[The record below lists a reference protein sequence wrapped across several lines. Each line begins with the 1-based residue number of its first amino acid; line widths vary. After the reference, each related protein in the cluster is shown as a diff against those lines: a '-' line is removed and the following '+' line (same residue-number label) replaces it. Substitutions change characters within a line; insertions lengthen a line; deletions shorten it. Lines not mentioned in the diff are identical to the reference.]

1 MGLGRDDQLVMSESK
16 RPDSSPDRNCD
27 TVRLRHG
34 LHFND
39 CEATGHHS
47 SIYLDYLCRD
57 LEPHLLAVLRELETR
72 ASMVLAGEP
81 RRRVLA
87 LLYDRQ
93 DNERDRVA
101 SFFIQCTDAES
112 PWQLGVGHVG
122 SGHMGITD
130 PSLWQQHLDEFR
142 ENVWMTVV
150 RESRKSLRRA
160 PGG

>member
-1 MGLGRDDQLVMSESK
+1 MSESK

-57 LEPHLLAVLRELETR
+57 LEPHLLAVFRELETR

-93 DNERDRVA
+93 DNERDRVV

-112 PWQLGVGHVG
+112 PWQLGFGHVG

>member
-1 MGLGRDDQLVMSESK
+1 MSDSTQGGSGPDQHG
-16 RPDSSPDRNCD
+16 D

-39 CEATGHHS
+39 CEATGCHS

-57 LEPHLLAVLRELETR
+57 LEPHLLVVLRELEIR

-93 DNERDRVA
+93 DKHPETLPA
-101 SFFIQCTDAES
+101 FFIQCTDAES
-112 PWQLGVGHVG
+112 PWQLGFGHVG

-130 PSLWQQHLDEFR
+130 PALWNRHLDEFR
-142 ENVWMTVV
+142 ENIWATIIK
-150 RESRKSLRRA
+150 ESRRSLRRS
-160 PGG
+160 PGY

>member
-1 MGLGRDDQLVMSESK
+1 MSESK

-112 PWQLGVGHVG
+112 PWQLGFGHVG

-130 PSLWQQHLDEFR
+130 LSLWQQHLDEFR
-142 ENVWMTVV
+142 ENIWMTVV

>member
-1 MGLGRDDQLVMSESK
+1 MSEGHPHFPG
-16 RPDSSPDRNCD
+16 RHQHGDD
-27 TVRLRHG
+27 VRLRHG

-39 CEATGHHS
+39 CEATGRHS
-47 SIYLDYLCRD
+47 RIYLDYLCRD

-93 DNERDRVA
+93 DNEPEQLA
-101 SFFIQCTDAES
+101 GFFIQCTDALL
-112 PWQLGVGHVG
+112 PWQLGFGHVG

-130 PSLWQQHLDEFR
+130 PPTWQRHLDEFR
-142 ENVWMTVV
+142 ENIWTTVV
-150 RESRKSLRRA
+150 KQSRKALRRS
-160 PGG
+160 PGY

>member
-1 MGLGRDDQLVMSESK
+1 MSEST

-93 DNERDRVA
+93 DNERERVA

-112 PWQLGVGHVG
+112 PWQLGFGHVG

-130 PSLWQQHLDEFR
+130 LSLWQQHLDEFR
-142 ENVWMTVV
+142 ENIWMTVV
-150 RESRKSLRRA
+150 RESRKSLRSA

>member
-1 MGLGRDDQLVMSESK
+1 
-16 RPDSSPDRNCD
+16 
-27 TVRLRHG
+27 
-34 LHFND
+34 
-39 CEATGHHS
+39 
-47 SIYLDYLCRD
+47 
-57 LEPHLLAVLRELETR
+57 
-72 ASMVLAGEP
+72 MVLAGEP

-112 PWQLGVGHVG
+112 PWQLGFGHVG

-130 PSLWQQHLDEFR
+130 LSLWQQHLDEFR
-142 ENVWMTVV
+142 ENIWITVV
-150 RESRKSLRRA
+150 RESRKSLRSA

>member
-1 MGLGRDDQLVMSESK
+1 MSESH
-16 RPDSSPDRNCD
+16 RRVPGQGRHGDNI
-27 TVRLRHG
+27 RLRHG

-39 CEATGHHS
+39 CEATGRHS
-47 SIYLDYLCRD
+47 QVYLDYLCRD
-57 LEPHLLAVLRELETR
+57 LEPYLLAVLRDLETR

-93 DNERDRVA
+93 DNSPGQLA

-112 PWQLGVGHVG
+112 PWQLGFGHVG

-130 PSLWQQHLDEFR
+130 VGLWQSQVDEFR
-142 ENVWMTVV
+142 ENIWMTVV
-150 RESRKSLRRA
+150 KESRKALRRS
-160 PGG
+160 PGY

>member
-1 MGLGRDDQLVMSESK
+1 MSEST
-16 RPDSSPDRNCD
+16 RNNSGPYQHGD

-47 SIYLDYLCRD
+47 TIYVDYLCRD
-57 LEPHLLAVLRELETR
+57 LEPHLLAVLRELEIR

-87 LLYDRQ
+87 LLYERQ
-93 DNERDRVA
+93 DSETETLPA
-101 SFFIQCTDAES
+101 FFIQCTDAES
-112 PWQLGVGHVG
+112 PSQLGFGHVG

-130 PSLWQQHLDEFR
+130 NVVWNRHLDEFR
-142 ENVWMTVV
+142 ENIWSTTIN
-150 RESRKSLRRA
+150 ESRRRVRRS
-160 PGG
+160 PGF

>member
-1 MGLGRDDQLVMSESK
+1 MSASK
-16 RPDSSPDRNCD
+16 RPASSTDRHGE

-47 SIYLDYLCRD
+47 PVYVEYLCRD
-57 LEPHLLAVLRELETR
+57 LVPHLLAILRELETR
-72 ASMVLAGEP
+72 AAMVLAGEP

-93 DNERDRVA
+93 DNEREGLA
-101 SFFIQCTDAES
+101 SFFIQCSDAES
-112 PWQLGVGHVG
+112 PWQLGFGHVG

-130 PSLWQQHLDEFR
+130 LALWQQHLDEFR
-142 ENVWMTVV
+142 ENIWMTVV
-150 RESRKSLRRA
+150 RESRKTTRRN
-160 PGG
+160 PD

>member
-1 MGLGRDDQLVMSESK
+1 MSESK

-27 TVRLRHG
+27 AVRLRHG

-112 PWQLGVGHVG
+112 PWQLGFGHVG

-130 PSLWQQHLDEFR
+130 LSLWQQHLDEFR
-142 ENVWMTVV
+142 ENIWITVV
-150 RESRKSLRRA
+150 RESRKSLRSA

>member
-1 MGLGRDDQLVMSESK
+1 VGLGRDDQLVMSESK

-112 PWQLGVGHVG
+112 PWQLGFGHVG

-130 PSLWQQHLDEFR
+130 LSLWQQHLDEFR
-142 ENVWMTVV
+142 ENIWMTVV